1 MMPIAVTLR
10 PRLALVAAAVVVA
23 ASVPTEVRSSRKQ
36 APADAP
42 AWAAVDMGVIAK
54 TVREYLG
61 ETWVPG
67 AAVAVTLGERVLLAE
82 GYGHTS
88 SGEPVTAH
96 TPMAVASISKSFTA
110 LAVMQ
115 LVEAGR
121 VELDAPVRR
130 YLPEFKM
137 ADSRV
142 DQMTVRHLLNQT
154 SGLSNRTFR
163 AFSRTQP
170 RSLRELVA
178 GMHTAR
184 LASTPGSQWE
194 YHNPNYQVAARLVEV
209 VSGRPFPAYLRE
221 HVFDPLGMHDSSA
234 IDTAGQLPPSARGHV
249 MILGLPVAVP
259 EPRAFGGGSGGVLSS
274 AHDMA
279 AWLIAHHNQGC
290 GPGGAAIV
298 SAASIATMRT
308 PTAASRSYGLG
319 WFVGTT
325 PWGAPSVWHSG
336 DLFTSTAQQIL
347 LTRAGYGVAVMANTG
362 LAYGDAQAIAH
373 RIVALLEGKTVPP
386 AAAWAYVLLDA
397 LFLALTAGALL
408 LAERGVRL
416 SHRRAAVRVRR
427 SIAVARLLPLLT
439 PLVLLVMIH
448 RVMGALYR
456 GRDVAWIQVPYLFPT
471 FMLLLVTV
479 SVGSLIVFMTRVA
492 PLLQPAPKASKEQDR

>member
-1 MMPIAVTLR
+1 MR
-10 PRLALVAAAVVVA
+10 CLVATAVVIA
-23 ASVPTEVRSSRKQ
+23 ASVPGDIRSAGKQ
-36 APADAP
+36 
-42 AWAAVDMGVIAK
+42 AAVDVPASAAVDVGVIA
-54 TVREYLG
+54 TTIREYLRQTG
-61 ETWVPG
+61 VPG
-67 AAVAVTLGERVLLAE
+67 AAVAVTSGDQVLLAE

-96 TPMAVASISKSFTA
+96 TPMAVGSISKSFTA

-130 YLPEFKM
+130 YLPEFNM

-142 DQMTVRHLLNQT
+142 DQVTVRHLLNQT
-154 SGLSNRTFR
+154 SGLSDRTFP
-163 AFSRTQP
+163 AFSRPQP

-178 GMHTAR
+178 GMHAAR

-209 VSGRPFPAYLRE
+209 VSGRPFAAYLRE
-221 HVFDPLGMHDSSA
+221 RVFDPLGMHDSSA
-234 IDTAGQLPPSARGHV
+234 IEAADELPPRARGHV
-249 MILGLPVAVP
+249 KILGLPVAVP

-279 AWLIAHHNQGC
+279 AWLIAHHDQGRD
-290 GPGGAAIV
+290 PGGAAILT
-298 SAASIATMRT
+298 SASITTMRT

-319 WFVGTT
+319 WFVGAT
-325 PWGAPSVWHSG
+325 PWGTPSVWHSG

-373 RIVALLEGKTVPP
+373 RIAALLEGQAVPP
-386 AAAWAYVLLDA
+386 AAGWAYVVLDA
-397 LFLALTAGALL
+397 LFLALAAGALL
-408 LAERGVRL
+408 LAVRGVRL
-416 SHRRAAVRVRR
+416 SHRRRSGRVRR

-439 PLVLLVMIH
+439 PLVLLVTIH
-448 RVMGALYR
+448 RVMEALYR

-471 FMLLLVTV
+471 FLLLLITVTA
-479 SVGSLIVFMTRVA
+479 GCLIVFMARLA
-492 PLLQPAPKASKEQDR
+492 PLLRPVPKPGATS